1 MCRTQYLLFMLLRIK
16 IFFKTV
22 AKVSLFTL
30 QLKFVS
36 KFSQKLVA
44 ELNFKVVCNCVT
56 VSYNSQNKFDP
67 VTSNLHLVIKL
78 FRRYL
83 HQQWDK
89 KTSNKKRS
97 GEAGSGAGDESKK
110 PRLETLPDTSNTGG
124 HVTSRT
130 SGLSFSHGPGQ
141 SGQSPSSGSGHVYP
155 GTSRQSDNR
164 FANQQ

>member
-1 MCRTQYLLFMLLRIK
+1 M
-16 IFFKTV
+16 
-22 AKVSLFTL
+22 
-30 QLKFVS
+30 
-36 KFSQKLVA
+36 
-44 ELNFKVVCNCVT
+44 
-56 VSYNSQNKFDP
+56 
-67 VTSNLHLVIKL
+67 TSNLHLVIKL

-97 GEAGSGAGDESKK
+97 GDAGSGAGDESKK

-164 FANQQ
+164 FANQQWSVKNYGDVLKIYRSSDIICVMSVLKFVKYSELAGFLSPTAVPRKIQYTKYL

>member
-1 MCRTQYLLFMLLRIK
+1 M
-16 IFFKTV
+16 
-22 AKVSLFTL
+22 
-30 QLKFVS
+30 
-36 KFSQKLVA
+36 
-44 ELNFKVVCNCVT
+44 
-56 VSYNSQNKFDP
+56 
-67 VTSNLHLVIKL
+67 TSNLHLVIKL

-164 FANQQ
+164 FANQQWSVKNYGDVLKIYRSSDIICVMSVLKFVKYSELAGFLSPTAVPCKIQYTNYL